1 MPHPGLLDLFSSLDS
16 ASKAI
21 DAISCKRTPVV
32 LTGAQGYARTF
43 YAASIYSRARIST
56 VLIHSNPEEAVVSYR
71 ELRDLLGPDKVFLF
85 PAAEVMPFELRDN
98 RESICMRIS
107 ALSSLASVDT
117 SPVLV
122 VMPAYALMRKVMPK
136 ERFREGCTRLTV
148 GEKVEPETL
157 IRKLVRFGYERV
169 YSVEAKGEA
178 ALRGGILD
186 VFPPTSEYP
195 YRIEFFGD
203 EIDSIRVFD
212 CETQVSSDMATEAYL
227 VPAQD
232 LVLLEESPDRLVRGE
247 EYTKCASVFDYFAD
261 PPIVL
266 VDGYDTCCESLRE
279 FEKIGTEIASARIIA
294 GAMES
299 REASVYFPAAFIE
312 SKLRDSSLLFASLPR
327 TYERLVPREIVE
339 ADTRLQVTFAG
350 RWQDMVGEIKQLL
363 TENHRVVLLA
373 GNEERRTA
381 VDRWLAK
388 EDIEVLV
395 RDEIADIP
403 QPGIVT
409 LSVGSG
415 QNGFNCPSLA
425 LCVFTENELY
435 GKPKVRRPKRRAARI
450 PLDWRELAVGDYVVH
465 ANHGV
470 GQFMGIKSM
479 TVNDAKRDYIHIRYA
494 EEDALYVPLDQV
506 DMIEKYVGPEGS
518 KPRLQRLGSGEWQRI
533 KARVNRSIQDM
544 ARRLLVV
551 EAQRKS
557 RQGHAYS
564 PDTPWQREFEE
575 SFEYEDTEDQI
586 MATQEIKEDMQR
598 PYPMDRLLC
607 GDVGYGK
614 TEVAM
619 RATFKAVME
628 SKQVAVLV
636 PTTIL
641 AEQHYATFS
650 RRFAGYPVSV
660 EVLSR
665 FRTPAEQK
673 KILNDVALGAV
684 DVVIGTHRLLSK
696 DVKFKDLGLL
706 IVDEEH
712 RFGVAD
718 KEKLKQMSV
727 TCDVLTLTATPI
739 PRTLNMA
746 ITGIRDVSLIETP
759 PEGRFPV
766 ETYVIPYDPA
776 LIAQAIRR
784 EMRRGGQVFY
794 VHNRVQS
801 IARVVQRI
809 QSYVPEARIAV
820 AHGQM
825 RERDLA
831 ITMQDFLQGQYDVLV
846 STTIIES
853 GLDLPNVNTLVVED
867 SDKLGLAQL
876 YQLRGRVGRSNRI
889 AYAFFTYRRDRMLTQ
904 EAEQRLVALRDF
916 GSMGSGFRLAM
927 QDLEIRGAGNLL
939 GPEQHGFMTLVGYDM
954 YVRLL
959 DQAVRRMKGEPVEK
973 PKQISAAVEIPCDA
987 YIPESYVL
995 DSKERFAFYKR
1006 IAGAQELNVLNSIE
1020 SELEDR
1026 YGDLPR
1032 ATHNLLDVARLKI
1045 MCASTGMT
1053 EVSYSVEDVVL
1064 GKRRLAFKVEVPHL
1078 FPFEKIQSVCTEF
1091 PGIWFDAK
1099 FSSLNMIL
1107 SNETPDGALKTA
1119 LKFARRVCSN

>member
-1 MPHPGLLDLFSSLDS
+1 MPHPGLLELFSSLGS
-16 ASKAI
+16 VSKATY
-21 DAISCKRTPVV
+21 AISSKRTPVL

-43 YAASIYSRARIST
+43 YAASLYSRTQQPT
-56 VLIHSNPEEAVVSYR
+56 VLIHSDPEAAVISYR
-71 ELRDLLGPDKVFLF
+71 ELSDLLGSDKVFLF

-98 RESICMRIS
+98 REPVCMRIA
-107 ALSSLASVDT
+107 ALSNLVRQDAS
-117 SPVLV
+117 PAVL
-122 VMPAYALMRKVMPK
+122 VMPAHALMRKVMPR
-136 ERFREGCTRLTV
+136 EEFEEGCIRLTV
-148 GEKVEPETL
+148 GEKRDPETL
-157 IRKLVRFGYERV
+157 IRRLVRFGYERV
-169 YSVEAKGEA
+169 YSVQAKGEA

-186 VFPPTSEYP
+186 VFPPISESP
-195 YRIEFFGD
+195 YRIEFFVD
-203 EIDSIRVFD
+203 EIDSIRLFD
-212 CETQVSSDMATEAYL
+212 CETQVSTEMVTESYL

-232 LVLLEESPDRLVRGE
+232 FLLIEESPNHLGYEEKDVR
-247 EYTKCASVFDYFAD
+247 YATVFDYYRD

-266 VDGYDTCCESLRE
+266 VDGYDACCESLRE

-299 REASVYFPAAFIE
+299 HEASIYLPAALIE
-312 SKLRDSSLLFASLPR
+312 SKLRDSSLLFTSLPR
-327 TYERLVPREIVE
+327 AYEGVAPKEIVE
-339 ADTRLQVTFAG
+339 ADTRLQIAFAG
-350 RWQDMVGEIKQLL
+350 RWQDAVGEFRQLL
-363 TENHRVVLLA
+363 SNNRRVVLLA
-373 GNEERRTA
+373 GNRERCA
-381 VDRWLAK
+381 QVHQWLMK

-395 RDEIADIP
+395 RDEIVDIP

-409 LSVGSG
+409 LSIGSG
-415 QNGFNCPSLA
+415 ENGFNCPEKD
-425 LCVFTENELY
+425 LCLFTENELY
-435 GKPKVRRPKRRAARI
+435 GKPKVRRTRRKVSRI
-450 PLDWRELAVGDYVVH
+450 GLDWRELSVGDYVVH

-479 TVNDAKRDYIHIRYA
+479 TVDDATRDYIHIRYA
-494 EEDALYVPLDQV
+494 EDDALYVPLDQV

-533 KARVNRSIQDM
+533 KARVNKSIQDM
-544 ARRLLVV
+544 ARNLLLL

-557 RQGHAYS
+557 RKGHAYS

-575 SFEYEDTEDQI
+575 SFEYEDTEDQVLS
-586 MATQEIKEDMQR
+586 TQEIKEDMQK

-641 AEQHYATFS
+641 AEQHYATFK
-650 RRFAGYPVSV
+650 RRFEGYPVSI

-665 FRTPAEQK
+665 FRTPREQK
-673 KILNDVALGAV
+673 KVLRDVALGAV
-684 DVVIGTHRLLSK
+684 DVLIGTHRLLSK

-776 LIAQAIRR
+776 VIAQAIRR
-784 EMRRGGQVFY
+784 EIRRGGQVFY

-801 IARVVQRI
+801 IQRAVQRI
-809 QSYVPEARIAV
+809 QAYVPEARIAV

-825 RERDLA
+825 REKDLA
-831 ITMQDFLQGQYDVLV
+831 ITMQEFLQGQYDVLV

-853 GLDLPNVNTLVVED
+853 GLDLPNVNTLIVED

-889 AYAFFTYRRDRMLTQ
+889 AYAFFTYRKDRMLTK

-959 DQAVRRMKGEPVEK
+959 EQAVRRLKGEPVEK
-973 PKQISAAVEIPCDA
+973 DRQISVTIEIPCDA
-987 YIPESYVL
+987 YIPESYVS
-995 DSKERFAFYKR
+995 DSKVRFAFYKR
-1006 IAGAQELNVLNSIE
+1006 IAGAQELDVLDSIE
-1020 SELEDR
+1020 VELEDR
-1026 YGDLPR
+1026 YGDLPH
-1032 ATHNLLDVARLKI
+1032 ATHNLLDVSRLKV
-1045 MCASTGMT
+1045 MCASSGITH
-1053 EVSYSVEDVVL
+1053 VSYSVEDIVL
-1064 GKRRLAFKVEVPHL
+1064 GKWRLEFKVGVPHL
-1078 FPFEKIQSVCTEF
+1078 FPFEKIQSIGRDF

-1107 SNETPDGALKTA
+1107 SNETPDKALMMA
-1119 LKFARRVCSN
+1119 LRFARRVCPN